1 MQSPHKTRLKFSI
14 SNYSLYSGV
23 WVALFKLTCKRHP
36 QYYFNTSQVR
46 ILCAIQGLS
55 DLYKGVNSSL
65 GYTCNQVHS
74 MTSFPEVRIKWSLDK
89 LTKDG
94 LLTEELE
101 QGPKRTIRRYK
112 LTKAG
117 KAIVAEM
124 SGDMDIVH
132 ERIIDLLYGKK
143 LLKH

>member
-1 MQSPHKTRLKFSI
+1 
-14 SNYSLYSGV
+14 
-23 WVALFKLTCKRHP
+23 
-36 QYYFNTSQVR
+36 
-46 ILCAIQGLS
+46 
-55 DLYKGVNSSL
+55 
-65 GYTCNQVHS
+65 